1 MPGLSGQYPAW
12 NDDMSFLL
20 DPPLLIISGILL
32 YLAGVRYALTG
43 GKKIAIGV
51 LIVLLFISVSAL
63 LYLDAIPCFFP
74 FICGN
79 LSGSKFM
86 FQSDITGIH
95 KKDVP
100 LVVVTALF
108 ALYPLW
114 LYSGFAIAKKFS
126 KGGSEKAGNQYLFM

>member
-1 MPGLSGQYPAW
+1 
-12 NDDMSFLL
+12 MSFLI
-20 DPPLLIISGILL
+20 DPPLLIISGVLL
-32 YLAGVRYALTG
+32 YLAGVRYALTDG
-43 GKKIAIGV
+43 TKNVIGM

-79 LSGSKFM
+79 LSGSEFM
-86 FQSDITGIH
+86 FHSDITKVY

-100 LVVVTALF
+100 LVVVILLF

-114 LYSGFAIAKKFS
+114 LYSGYTIAEKFL
-126 KGGSEKAGNQYLFM
+126 KI